1 MKKDMINKKTDLLS
15 EYYTKEKIEKE
26 VSLLA
31 NLFKESRKA
40 RIEYYKQN
48 PIDAPNEVLNS
59 AIIEGIGINND
70 FVLSTG
76 EYQNIFKIGIE
87 EFYCWTNEKDN
98 FSKLVVKVDPLVK
111 EKDFWKTAVAILE
124 IAFSFSKELEV
135 LYEFDYDWIYRF
147 DNSMDIDKLHYLKS
161 RYDVSNS
168 ISIVQVT
175 DFSQIASLI
184 ELLERD
190 DKFFVACQNI
200 IAAKKNHEFCQIC
213 ALTPEHLRKHNHF
226 EPEIW
231 EKASLVP
238 KLEAAIVQATRSVE
252 AILGK
257 PGNRE
262 TASKL
267 ARTKK
272 RWLVNID
279 LNPDDKYEL
288 AGKSYL
294 DYYYDLFSLRGF
306 AAHSFGE
313 LSFNMKRIETIEAQ
327 SFAWII
333 IIDYYRK
340 HSIDENKALQRMS
353 FNLDM
358 LKRFDGVNVL
368 SKCTKDSKYAP

>member
-1 MKKDMINKKTDLLS
+1 LL
-15 EYYTKEKIEKE
+15 
-26 VSLLA
+26 
-31 NLFKESRKA
+31 
-40 RIEYYKQN
+40 
-48 PIDAPNEVLNS
+48 
-59 AIIEGIGINND
+59 
-70 FVLSTG
+70 
-76 EYQNIFKIGIE
+76 
-87 EFYCWTNEKDN
+87 
-98 FSKLVVKVDPLVK
+98 
-111 EKDFWKTAVAILE
+111 
-124 IAFSFSKELEV
+124 KEL
-135 LYEFDYDWIYRF
+135 
-147 DNSMDIDKLHYLKS
+147 S
-161 RYDVSNS
+161 
-168 ISIVQVT
+168 
-175 DFSQIASLI
+175 
-184 ELLERD
+184 D

-333 IIDYYRK
+333 IIDCCGVIIK
-340 HSIDENKALQRMS
+340 SALS
-353 FNLDM
+353 
-358 LKRFDGVNVL
+358 RF
-368 SKCTKDSKYAP
+368 